1 MATEV
6 TLSSVGISTP
16 LMEILGADD
25 IQPGSVPSYALCKTI
40 FVAHALG
47 AKMAEAPLTVAQSQK
62 RKLAVQEAPKEV
74 LKAFEDKWK
83 SIGADRFIKN
93 TGTLSRVYGAS
104 AIVLGCKGQPT
115 DKPLDMTKIWDLPIF
130 FNVLDPLNVAGSLV
144 LSQIPGTSDFQ
155 RPIRVTT
162 NGEVFHGSR
171 FRVLMNEQP
180 IYIEYTSSA
189 FGYTGRSVYQR
200 ALYPLKCFIA
210 SMKADFT
217 ILQKLAFFIAK
228 MKAPGSIIDNI
239 MKGVAALKRIFIQ
252 EGQTGNVLSIDTEES
267 IETLDMT
274 NVDGA
279 GTYARTNALKNAATA
294 ADMPAVFLENE
305 TLTEGFGEGTE
316 DAKNIARYIDTLR
329 EWLELL
335 YQWFDNIVQY
345 LAWNP
350 EFYKVIQAN
359 YPEQYAGREYEEV
372 FSEWREN
379 FSAEWPSLLTEPESE
394 LSKVDAV
401 KFEMLI
407 ATVQTLLPTL
417 DPANKA
423 IVIMWLADSVSENKR
438 LFPRGLQLDLDGLKG
453 FLLEQKAQN
462 DESHTASIE
471 PPDDG
476 EAGKMGKFDSARD
489 SLANL
494 RRAVANLPARKL
506 PGPRAAN
513 HA

>member
-6 TLSSVGISTP
+6 TLSSVGFGTA
-16 LMEILGADD
+16 LMNILGSDE
-25 IQPGSVPSYALCKTI
+25 IQPGATPSYALCKDL
-40 FVAHALG
+40 FVSHPLG
-47 AKMAEAPLTVAQSQK
+47 QKMAEAPLTVAQSQK
-62 RKLAVQEAPKEV
+62 RKIAVQEAPKEV
-74 LKAFEDKWK
+74 LKAFQDKWK
-83 SIGADRFIKN
+83 SVGVDRFIKN

-180 IYIEYTSSA
+180 IYIEYVGSA

-228 MKAPGSIIDNI
+228 MKAPGSVVNSI
-239 MKGVAALKRIFIQ
+239 MQGVAAVKRMFIK
-252 EGQTGNVLSIDTEES
+252 EGETGNVLSIGTEEN

-279 GTYARTNALKNAATA
+279 GGYARTNSLKNAATA

-350 EFYKVIQAN
+350 EFYKTIQAS
-359 YPEQYAGREYEEV
+359 YPEQYGEVEYEEA
-372 FSEWREN
+372 FSQWRQN

-394 LSKVDAV
+394 QIKVSAV
-401 KFEMLI
+401 KFETTI
-407 ATVQTLLPTL
+407 ATVQTLLPVL
-417 DPANKA
+417 DPVNKA
-423 IVIMWLADSVSENKR
+423 ITIQWLADTVSESKL
-438 LFPRGLQLDLDGLKG
+438 LFPHSLVLDIEALTV
-453 FLLEQKAQN
+453 FLEEQKDQS
-462 DESHTASIE
+462 DESHDAALEPDAVAS
-471 PPDDG
+471 
-476 EAGKMGKFDSARD
+476 KMGKFDSARPV
-489 SLANL
+489 LNNL
-494 RRAVANLPARKL
+494 RSALAQLPSRAVTR
-506 PGPRAAN
+506 RASTA
-513 HA
+513 AS

>member
-1 MATEV
+1 MASEV
-6 TLSSVGISTP
+6 TLSSVGFGTA
-16 LMEILGADD
+16 LMRILGGDE
-25 IQPGSVPSYALCKTI
+25 IQPGSTVSYNLAKDL
-40 FVAHALG
+40 FVFHPLG
-47 AKMAEAPLTVAQSQK
+47 QKMAEAPLTVAQSQK
-62 RKLAVQEAPKEV
+62 RKIAVQEAPKEV
-74 LKAFEDKWK
+74 LKAFQDKWK
-83 SIGADRFIKN
+83 GIGADRFIKN
-93 TGTLSRVYGAS
+93 TGTLARVYGAS
-104 AIVLGCKGQPT
+104 AIVLGCKGKPT
-115 DKPLDMTKIWDLPIF
+115 NEPLDMTKIWDLPIF

-155 RPIRVTT
+155 QPIRVTT

-180 IYIEYTSSA
+180 IYIDYTSSA

-228 MKAPGSIIDNI
+228 MKSPGSIIDNV
-239 MKGVAALKRIFIQ
+239 MKGVAALKRIFIK
-252 EGQTGNVLSIDTEES
+252 EGETGNVLSVGIEED
-267 IETLDMT
+267 ITTLDMT

-279 GTYARTNALKNAATA
+279 GTYARTNSLKNAATA

-329 EWLELL
+329 EWLEAL

-350 EFYKVIQAN
+350 EFYKTIQAN
-359 YPEQYAGREYEEV
+359 YPEQYGQVSYEDA
-372 FSEWREN
+372 FSQWRAN
-379 FSAEWPSLLTEPESE
+379 FSAEWPSLLIEPESE

-407 ATVQTLLPTL
+407 ATVQTALPVL

-423 IVIMWLADSVSENKR
+423 RAIMWLADSVSENKR
-438 LFPRGLQLDLDGLKG
+438 LFPLGLNLDCDALEA
-453 FLLEQKAQN
+453 FLTLQEKRSQ
-462 DESHTASIE
+462 ESHDASIA
-471 PPDDG
+471 PPDEG
-476 EAGKMGKFDSARD
+476 EADKMGKFDSAR
-489 SLANL
+489 LANL
-494 RRAVANLPARKL
+494 RRAVALLPS
-506 PGPRAAN
+506 RASR
-513 HA
+513 HAAATP

>member
-1 MATEV
+1 MASEV
-6 TLSSVGISTP
+6 TLSSVGFGP
-16 LMEILGADD
+16 GLMRILGGDE
-25 IQPGSVPSYALCKTI
+25 IQPGDTVSYQLAKDI
-40 FVAHALG
+40 FVFHPLG
-47 AKMAEAPLTVAQSQK
+47 QKMAEAPLTVAQSQK
-62 RKLAVQEAPKEV
+62 RKIAVQEAPKEV
-74 LKAFEDKWK
+74 LKAFQDKWK
-83 SIGADRFIKN
+83 SLGADRFIKN
-93 TGTLSRVYGAS
+93 TGTLARVYGAS

-115 DKPLDMTKIWDLPIF
+115 DKPIDMTKIWDLPIF

-144 LSQIPGTSDFQ
+144 LSQVPGTSDFQ

-180 IYIEYTSSA
+180 IYIEYVPSA

-200 ALYPLKCFIA
+200 AVYPLKCFIA

-228 MKAPGSIIDNI
+228 MKSPGSIIDNI
-239 MKGVAALKRIFIQ
+239 MKGVAAIKRIFIK
-252 EGQTGNVLSIDTEES
+252 EGETGNVLTIGTEEE
-267 IETLDMT
+267 ITTLDMT

-279 GTYARTNALKNAATA
+279 GTYARTNSLKNAATA

-316 DAKNIARYIDTLR
+316 DAKNIARYIDTMR
-329 EWLELL
+329 EWLEAL

-350 EFYKVIQAN
+350 EFYKTIQAS
-359 YPEQYAGREYEEV
+359 YPEQYGQVTYEEA
-372 FSEWREN
+372 FSQWREN
-379 FSAEWPSLLTEPESE
+379 FSAEWPSLLIEPESE
-394 LSKVDAV
+394 QSKIAAV

-417 DPANKA
+417 DPINKA
-423 IVIMWLADSVSENKR
+423 ILIQWLADSVSENKL
-438 LFPRGLQLDLDGLKG
+438 LFPRGLSLDIEELQG
-453 FLLEQKAQN
+453 FLAEQKEQS

-471 PPDDG
+471 PPDEG
-476 EAGKMGKFDSARD
+476 EADKMGKFDSGRPM
-489 SLANL
+489 LGNL
-494 RRAVANLPARKL
+494 RRALDQLPARRGREL
-506 PGPRAAN
+506 RA
-513 HA
+513 